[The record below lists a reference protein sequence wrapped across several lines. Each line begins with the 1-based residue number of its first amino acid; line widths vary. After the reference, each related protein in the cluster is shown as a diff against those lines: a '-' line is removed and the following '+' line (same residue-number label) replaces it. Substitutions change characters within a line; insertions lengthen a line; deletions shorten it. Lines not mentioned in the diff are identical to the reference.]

1 MVTRDSNSIS
11 GSNPDIDSLN
21 KSLDIQ
27 HEEHKP
33 AKFGPSGNNEKS
45 TEQYV
50 EDVGAELGDLP
61 GILHKDGRREI
72 RQRNCYDKLGY
83 SFPFWKKWL
92 ILIVIFMCQISMNFN
107 AGFYPSA
114 VSLIAEAH
122 NVSVPKARVSQ
133 MLMMVCYAFG
143 CELWAPWSEEYGRWW
158 VMQLSLFFCNI
169 WQILGGLAPNFGAVC
184 VARAFTGLSCAG
196 GSVTLA
202 IVADM
207 WEADVQGY
215 GVVFVSFA
223 SVGGSA
229 VAPIFGGIMADNL
242 NWYWTFWIQLIIG
255 GFVELLHLCFVWET
269 RATVLMDREAKRR
282 RKTGE
287 DDNIWGPTEI
297 HPRKITLKE
306 CITIWSRP
314 FIMFV
319 REPIVLCLSLL
330 SGFSDAL
337 IFIFMESFGPTYA
350 QWDFGK
356 TASGLIFC
364 AVLIGYIIGYALHF
378 LDVGRQMHIFKK
390 DGGAA
395 RLAERRLLLLL
406 FLVPLE
412 PIGLFIFGWTSL
424 GPDKG
429 IPWIAPT
436 IAACAV
442 GVANFS
448 IYTATIDYMVM
459 AYGPYSAS
467 ATGGNG
473 FARDFL
479 AGISILFATP
489 MYMNIGKKQPD
500 GTHALHLQWASTILG
515 ILGVLVCIPVYLFY
529 WKGPYIRRKS
539 KFAQV
544 LASDKLLEG
553 MSQDEYYKE
562 SHEKSEKE
570 A

>member
-1 MVTRDSNSIS
+1 MVAQDSTSIS
-11 GSNPDIDSLN
+11 GSNPEVESLD
-21 KSLDIQ
+21 KSVDIQ

-33 AKFGPSGNNEKS
+33 ANFGPKGNNEKS

-50 EDVGAELGDLP
+50 EDVGAEVGDLP

-72 RQRNCYDKLGY
+72 RQRNCYDKLGF

-92 ILIVIFMCQISMNFN
+92 ILSVIFICQVSMNFN

-122 NVSVPKARVSQ
+122 DISVPKARVSQ
-133 MLMMVCYAFG
+133 LLMMVCYAFG

-158 VMQLSLFFCNI
+158 VMQLSLFFTNI
-169 WQILGGLAPNFGAVC
+169 WQILGGLAPNYGSIC
-184 VARAFTGLSCAG
+184 VARALTGLSSAG

-215 GVVFVSFA
+215 AVLFVVGS

-229 VAPIFGGIMADNL
+229 IAPIFGGIMADNL
-242 NWYWTFWIQLIIG
+242 TWHWTFWIQLIIG
-255 GFVELLHLCFVWET
+255 GFAELLHLCFVWET
-269 RATVLMDREAKRR
+269 RSTVLMDREAKRR

-297 HPRKITLKE
+297 HPHKITFKE
-306 CITIWSRP
+306 CMTIWSRP
-314 FIMFV
+314 FVMFL

-350 QWDFGK
+350 QWGFGN

-378 LDVGRQMHIFKK
+378 LDIGRQIHIFKK
-390 DGGAA
+390 DGGTA
-395 RLAERRLLLLL
+395 RFAERRLLLLL
-406 FLVPLE
+406 FLAPLE
-412 PIGLFIFGWTSL
+412 PIGLFIFGWTSF
-424 GPDKG
+424 GPKMG

-448 IYTATIDYMVM
+448 IYMATIDYMIM

-479 AGISILFATP
+479 AGISIMYATP

-500 GTHALHLQWASTILG
+500 GTHSLHLQWASTILG
-515 ILGVLVCIPVYLFY
+515 ILGVLVCIPIYVFY

-539 KFAQV
+539 KFAQT
-544 LASDKLLEG
+544 LAADKLLEN
-553 MSQDEYYKE
+553 MPQDEYYKD
-562 SHEKSEKE
+562 HEENKE
-570 A
+570 VA